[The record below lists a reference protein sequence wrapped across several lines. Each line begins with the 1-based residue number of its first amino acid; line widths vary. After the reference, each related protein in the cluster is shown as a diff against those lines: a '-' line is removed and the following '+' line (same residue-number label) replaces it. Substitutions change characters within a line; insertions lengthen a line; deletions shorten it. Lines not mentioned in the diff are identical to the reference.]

1 MKQNRSFLN
10 MKLIFTIFIFLTSFT
25 IKDLGQFVDK
35 AYGTDEPAAA
45 AALGGLM
52 GAAREKIKKDKATEE
67 ANTDE
72 PAAAAGARTPTYA
85 ELVKKI
91 EEMSNKL
98 KEAEAKIAELSGLK
112 DHKCPA
118 PAPDEEKKR
127 GERKSAKTKRTLF
140 GRVWSDFSNLYQ
152 DDLEGDFSNIS
163 ELKDE
168 IKEYV
173 KEETSD
179 FLDEEFS
186 ELDAASLLALDFG
199 KTGIDRELKVLNRR
213 IRELTRGGKRLERSI
228 DTLES
233 KKEKETDD
241 NVAIEFGTEIE
252 KKESELKSVAME
264 FYAAKRMKHEIVSQV
279 EKRVKVVRDNFIAAQ
294 TQADQMKAYEEKM
307 LGMAK
312 LFQESDPMTR
322 LLFLEMFPDLMQGDA
337 QASPQGFSIDLG
349 STPGGGLRLGLGGQS
364 GGQGFSLDFS
374 RGSNDP
380 FSQFFPNYTQNA
392 GYGNA
397 GYGNAGYG
405 QFGNPFSV
413 DPRQFGGSYWGQQY

>member
-1 MKQNRSFLN
+1 MKYFN
-10 MKLIFTIFIFLTSFT
+10 MKLILTIFIFLASV
-25 IKDLGQFVDK
+25 QFVEK
-35 AYGTDEPAAA
+35 AYGDEATASQIAGSLTAAVGA
-45 AALGGLM
+45 RRTTMEELFKKVKDM
-52 GAAREKIKKDKATEE
+52 GEKLEE
-67 ANTDE
+67 AN
-72 PAAAAGARTPTYA
+72 
-85 ELVKKI
+85 
-91 EEMSNKL
+91 
-98 KEAEAKIAELSGLK
+98 AKIAELSGPK
-112 DHKCPA
+112 DHCPA
-118 PAPDEEKKR
+118 PALDEEKKR
-127 GERKSAKTKRTLF
+127 GEKKSAKTKRTLF

-152 DDLEGDFSNIS
+152 DDLERDFSNIS

-186 ELDAASLLALDFG
+186 EMDAASLLALDFG

-233 KKEKETDD
+233 RKEKETNG
-241 NVAIEFGTEIE
+241 NVVIELGTEIE

-279 EKRVKVVRDNFIAAQ
+279 EKRVKAVRDNLIAAQ
-294 TQADQMKAYEEKM
+294 TEADQMKAYEEKM

-312 LFQESDPMTR
+312 FFQESDPMTR
-322 LLFLEMFPDLMQGDA
+322 LLFLEMFPDLMQGD
-337 QASPQGFSIDLG
+337 QQGSPQGFSLDIG

-380 FSQFFPNYTQNA
+380 FSQFFPNYNQNA
-392 GYGNA
+392 GYG
-397 GYGNAGYG
+397 G
-405 QFGNPFSV
+405 FGGDPFSL
-413 DPRQFGGSYWGQQY
+413 DPRQFSGSYLGQQY